1 MNINLGQMANG
12 NTSIN
17 INVHPNIHST
27 QPTVTVNGSEQGNT
41 ALTILR
47 SLADGDT
54 FSANITDVSG
64 EQVTITLDGGQSFTA
79 SLLNST
85 AYNIGDRACF
95 VIQDNKGENIVL
107 KAVTMQATALET
119 AMINKSLKAA
129 GIMPTLRNREMVL
142 ELMRNG
148 MPIGRDALLDMV
160 KELSSHSNAEIGGII
175 ALKRMGIEVTDDSLK
190 SYQNYKE
197 YNGAMQ
203 RDIAALGEKLFESV
217 DSGKALSDVV
227 KLLVGDELL
236 TGNGT
241 VEDNS
246 KESTKTGA
254 QTQQPVGT
262 QADEKADIAQK
273 NLMSDVK
280 NMVAGMVNN
289 YNAATGR
296 SLKLSYEFLNTDN
309 LARFMNEFA
318 RMAEEFEM
326 EPLLKNKLHGVLKG
340 DKASR
345 LLNELVRDTFS
356 MKMTDV
362 ADSGSVKEH
371 IAKTLD
377 KLSSVSEYAASN
389 QSAELSNVASRMS
402 NNMEFLNSMNQFMA
416 AVQVPI
422 KNIGEHGEGEL
433 YVYRRNKQ
441 KCGEDDTVKAFLHL
455 DMEHLGALDIY
466 VTLKGSSVAT
476 NFKVEDESVLDFLE
490 TNMEQ
495 LTKKLAEDGYN
506 VTASISKTDDSAGF
520 DFEKEVI
527 APVLPVSDVRRFRFD
542 MKA

>member
-85 AYNIGDRACF
+85 AYNIGDRADF

-160 KELSSHSNAEIGGII
+160 KELSSHSNAEISGII

-203 RDIAALGEKLFESV
+203 RDMAALGEKLFESV

-262 QADEKADIAQK
+262 QVDEKADIAQK

-280 NMVAGMVNN
+280 NMVAGMVDN
-289 YNAATGR
+289 YNAATGK

-362 ADSGSVKEH
+362 ADSESVKEH

-389 QSAELSNVASRMS
+389 QSAELSNVASRMG

-490 TNMEQ
+490 ANMEQ
-495 LTKKLAEDGYN
+495 LTNKLGEDGYN

>member
-27 QPTVTVNGSEQGNT
+27 QPTVTVNGSEHGNT

-85 AYNIGDRACF
+85 AYNIGDRADF

-280 NMVAGMVNN
+280 NMVAGMVDN
-289 YNAATGR
+289 YNAATGK

-345 LLNELVRDTFS
+345 LLNELVCDTFS

-362 ADSGSVKEH
+362 ADSESVKEH

>member
-148 MPIGRDALLDMV
+148 MPIGREALLDMV

-377 KLSSVSEYAASN
+377 KLSSISEYAASN

>member
-27 QPTVTVNGSEQGNT
+27 QPTVTVNGSEHGNT

-85 AYNIGDRACF
+85 AYNIGDRADF

-280 NMVAGMVNN
+280 NMVAGMVDN
-289 YNAATGR
+289 YNAATGK

-362 ADSGSVKEH
+362 ADSESVKEH

-389 QSAELSNVASRMS
+389 QSAELSNVASRIS

>member
-85 AYNIGDRACF
+85 AYNIGDRADF

-160 KELSSHSNAEIGGII
+160 KELSSHSNAEISGII

-273 NLMSDVK
+273 NLMSAVK
-280 NMVAGMVNN
+280 NMVAGMVDN
-289 YNAATGR
+289 YNAATGK

-362 ADSGSVKEH
+362 ADSESVKEH

>member
-85 AYNIGDRACF
+85 AYNIGDRADF

-254 QTQQPVGT
+254 QTQQPAGT

-280 NMVAGMVNN
+280 NMVAGMVDN

-318 RMAEEFEM
+318 RMAEEFGM

-362 ADSGSVKEH
+362 ADSESVKEH

>member
-27 QPTVTVNGSEQGNT
+27 QPTVTVNGSGQGNT

-85 AYNIGDRACF
+85 AYNIGDRADF

-160 KELSSHSNAEIGGII
+160 KELSSHSNAGIGGII

-280 NMVAGMVNN
+280 NMVAGMVDN

-362 ADSGSVKEH
+362 ADSESVKEH

-495 LTKKLAEDGYN
+495 LTRKLAEDGYN

>member
-85 AYNIGDRACF
+85 AYNIGDRADF

-280 NMVAGMVNN
+280 NMVAGMVDN

-345 LLNELVRDTFS
+345 LLNELVRDIFS

-362 ADSGSVKEH
+362 ADSESVKEH

-490 TNMEQ
+490 ANMEQ

>member
-280 NMVAGMVNN
+280 NMVAGMVDN

-345 LLNELVRDTFS
+345 LLYELVRDTFS

-362 ADSGSVKEH
+362 ADSESVKEH

-377 KLSSVSEYAASN
+377 KLSSISEYAASN

>member
-85 AYNIGDRACF
+85 AYNIGDRADF

-160 KELSSHSNAEIGGII
+160 KELSSHSNAGIGGII

-280 NMVAGMVNN
+280 NMVAGMVDN

-362 ADSGSVKEH
+362 ADSESVKEH

-389 QSAELSNVASRMS
+389 QSAELSNVASRIS

>member
-160 KELSSHSNAEIGGII
+160 KELSSHSGAEIGDII

-190 SYQNYKE
+190 SYQNYKY
-197 YNGAMQ
+197 YNGA
-203 RDIAALGEKLFESV
+203 I
-217 DSGKALSDVV
+217 
-227 KLLVGDELL
+227 
-236 TGNGT
+236 
-241 VEDNS
+241 
-246 KESTKTGA
+246 
-254 QTQQPVGT
+254 
-262 QADEKADIAQK
+262 
-273 NLMSDVK
+273 
-280 NMVAGMVNN
+280 
-289 YNAATGR
+289 
-296 SLKLSYEFLNTDN
+296 
-309 LARFMNEFA
+309 
-318 RMAEEFEM
+318 
-326 EPLLKNKLHGVLKG
+326 H
-340 DKASR
+340 
-345 LLNELVRDTFS
+345 
-356 MKMTDV
+356 
-362 ADSGSVKEH
+362 
-371 IAKTLD
+371 
-377 KLSSVSEYAASN
+377 SEIDA
-389 QSAELSNVASRMS
+389 
-402 NNMEFLNSMNQFMA
+402 
-416 AVQVPI
+416 
-422 KNIGEHGEGEL
+422 IGENL
-433 YVYRRNKQ
+433 
-441 KCGEDDTVKAFLHL
+441 
-455 DMEHLGALDIY
+455 
-466 VTLKGSSVAT
+466 
-476 NFKVEDESVLDFLE
+476 VE
-490 TNMEQ
+490 
-495 LTKKLAEDGYN
+495 
-506 VTASISKTDDSAGF
+506 
-520 DFEKEVI
+520 
-527 APVLPVSDVRRFRFD
+527 
-542 MKA
+542 

>member
-85 AYNIGDRACF
+85 AYNIGDRAGF

-254 QTQQPVGT
+254 QTQQPAGM

-280 NMVAGMVNN
+280 NMVAGMVDN

-362 ADSGSVKEH
+362 ADSESVKEH

-377 KLSSVSEYAASN
+377 KLSSISEYAASN

>member
-85 AYNIGDRACF
+85 AYNIGDRADF

-377 KLSSVSEYAASN
+377 KLSSISEYAASN

-402 NNMEFLNSMNQFMA
+402 NNMEFLNSMNQFMV

>member
-85 AYNIGDRACF
+85 AYNIGDRADF

-254 QTQQPVGT
+254 QTQETVGLQP
-262 QADEKADIAQK
+262 DEEAEIEQK
-273 NLMSDVK
+273 YLITYVQFL
-280 NMVAGMVNN
+280 VAGWVDN
-289 YNAATGR
+289 YNAATGK

-362 ADSGSVKEH
+362 ADSESVKEH